1 MCLRRGFHIVER
13 YFFSSSSSQFY
24 LVNSV
29 TRKLYWQRGD
39 SRMMTNTY
47 NMPSTDGGGQSGWG
61 WVYCNK
67 RINMSLV
74 WCLVVWKSY
83 QLFFS
88 TKTASSHG
96 RAGFWGWIRVET
108 EKYLHRVSFLF
119 FCSHFKFAVMFGS
132 SVVLG
137 LSREDS
143 TAIASLAMLHQ
154 AVKGQ
159 QRRNKCDRGRA
170 STVSALRSSTV
181 PRARIRINAV
191 CGAARRVHSVKRLS
205 LYVLQVVPRK
215 LSHCS
220 CCKLHLKC
228 TGGVRFLSSKLGV
241 EI

>member
-13 YFFSSSSSQFY
+13 YFFSSSSSSQFY

-39 SRMMTNTY
+39 SRMTTNTY

-96 RAGFWGWIRVET
+96 RAGFWGWIRVKT

-119 FCSHFKFAVMFGS
+119 FLFALQVCCHVWVKCCSW
-132 SVVLG
+132 SV
-137 LSREDS
+137 SRRQYCE
-143 TAIASLAMLHQ
+143 
-154 AVKGQ
+154 
-159 QRRNKCDRGRA
+159 C
-170 STVSALRSSTV
+170 V
-181 PRARIRINAV
+181 PRNVAPG
-191 CGAARRVHSVKRLS
+191 CQGATEA
-205 LYVLQVVPRK
+205 
-215 LSHCS
+215 
-220 CCKLHLKC
+220 
-228 TGGVRFLSSKLGV
+228 
-241 EI
+241 